1 ILPLKNQV
9 AFPALNMTLA
19 IQAESIP
26 LIEEAM
32 KGDRIIG
39 AVGIRKPVDDQS
51 MTKQVFETGTVI
63 RILYATRT
71 SDNTTLLVVTGLK
84 RFRID
89 HWTAEKPYLK
99 ARITLAPEIAETD
112 IETDAL
118 FRSLRGLLQEVFSMM
133 PNIPK
138 EAVEGLASIRDPL
151 HLAYIAA
158 AHADINFQERQ
169 NLLEEDRL
177 KVKLRESVK
186 ILSREKEVLA
196 LGEKIQTEAQDEM
209 NKTQREYY
217 LRQQLEAIK
226 KELGETNGEKSE
238 SDEYRQRIEKSN
250 MSSEAR
256 KEALREL
263 DRFAQMTPQSAEYSL
278 IRTYLD
284 WLLDLPWNQISEDQ
298 ADIKVAREILDEDHY
313 GLREVKD
320 RLIEYL
326 AVRNLLKIREP
337 LKNKEPK
344 APFSTAMGVILC
356 FAGPPGV
363 GKTSLGQSIARAM
376 GREFTRMSLGGIRDE
391 AEIRGHRR
399 TYIGAMPGRIIQA
412 IKRAGT
418 LNPVF
423 MLDEIDKIGSDW
435 RGDPSSA
442 LLEVLDPAQNGTF
455 RDHYLDVDFDLS
467 DVIFIATANQLESI
481 PAALRDRLE
490 IIQLEGYT
498 EFEKIQIARRHLI
511 PRQLTRHGLID
522 NEMTFMDEAIRKIIG
537 SYTREAGVRQL
548 ERLIGAVCRKCV
560 VSLTTHGWSHVIVT
574 PEQVTEFLK
583 KERFENEHSEVIDV
597 PGVATGLAV
606 TANGGDILYVEA
618 TRMHGDG
625 YLKLTGQL
633 GDVMKESAQ
642 IAYSYVRAQ
651 AEKLAIEPQA
661 FDNREVH
668 LHVPAGAIP
677 KDGPSA
683 GIAMTMALV
692 SLFSNRAVR
701 SDVGMTGEIT
711 LRGRILAVGGIKMK
725 VLAAHRAGLTT
736 VILPKRN
743 ARDLDDVP
751 EEIRNAMQFILV
763 DRIDEAIDIGL
774 TRSEN
779 SVRGDYR
786 PIDRNLNPLNEE
798 VSALDSPIR

>member
-1 ILPLKNQV
+1 
-9 AFPALNMTLA
+9 
-19 IQAESIP
+19 
-26 LIEEAM
+26 
-32 KGDRIIG
+32 
-39 AVGIRKPVDDQS
+39 
-51 MTKQVFETGTVI
+51 
-63 RILYATRT
+63 
-71 SDNTTLLVVTGLK
+71 
-84 RFRID
+84 
-89 HWTAEKPYLK
+89 
-99 ARITLAPEIAETD
+99 LAPEIVETD

-118 FRSLRGLLQEVFSMM
+118 FRSLRDLSQEVFSMM
-133 PNIPK
+133 TNIPR
-138 EAVEGLASIRDPL
+138 EAVEGLASIQDPL
-151 HLAYIAA
+151 HLVYLVA
-158 AHADINFQERQ
+158 AHADIDFQKRQ
-169 NLLEEDRL
+169 NLLEKDHL
-177 KVKLRESVK
+177 KEKLRESVA
-186 ILSREKEVLA
+186 ILSHEKEVLA
-196 LGEKIQTEAQDEM
+196 LGKKIQTQAQDKI

-226 KELGETNGEKSE
+226 KELGESDAEKSE
-238 SDEYRQRIEKSN
+238 SDEYRQRIEKSD
-250 MSSEAR
+250 MSAEAR
-256 KEALREL
+256 EEALREL

-278 IRTYLD
+278 IKTYLD
-284 WLLDLPWNQISEDQ
+284 WLLDLPWDQLSEDQ
-298 ADIKVAREILDEDHY
+298 PDIKVAREILDEDHY
-313 GLREVKD
+313 GLQEVKD
-320 RLIEYL
+320 RLVEYL
-326 AVRNLLKIREP
+326 AVRNLLKIRDP
-337 LKNKEPK
+337 QKNVDPK
-344 APFSTAMGVILC
+344 APLSSATGVILC

-418 LNPVF
+418 RNPVF
-423 MLDEIDKIGSDW
+423 MLDEVDKIGSDW

-498 EFEKIQIARRHLI
+498 EFEKIQIAKRHLI
-511 PRQLTRHGLID
+511 PRQLASHGLIE

-548 ERLIGAVCRKCV
+548 ERLIGSVCRKCV
-560 VSLTTHGWSHVIVT
+560 VNLTTHGWSHVIVT

-583 KERFENEHSEVIDV
+583 KEKFENESSEVIDV

-606 TANGGDILYVEA
+606 TATGGDILYIEA

-625 YLKLTGQL
+625 QLNLTGQL

-661 FDNREVH
+661 FDNKEVH

-683 GIAMTMALV
+683 GIAMTIALA
-692 SLFSNRAVR
+692 SLFSNRPVR

-711 LRGRILAVGGIKMK
+711 LRGRILPVGGIKMK

-751 EEIRNAMQFILV
+751 EEIRNSMQFILV
-763 DRIDEAIDIGL
+763 DRIDEAIEIGL
-774 TRSEN
+774 TRSKN
-779 SVRGDYR
+779 SAKGEYR
-786 PIDRNLNPLNEE
+786 PIDRNIHPLNEE
-798 VSALDSPIR
+798 ISALEAPIRQNKNFCTE